1 MKLKTKD
8 ELLIATAYESL
19 SPNITKISKYLNLH
33 NIYLT
38 DKQITTIYTNLK
50 NESQTNGYTKVTTFC
65 KDKRYLEAI
74 EELKTLKQIY
84 YDILENKI
92 DYNQINI
99 PQTKPYKIGNPYK
112 DIIKPKTQI
121 ILSSSLQTPEIYNKI
136 EIKDNNLQIEPQ
148 NINKH
153 NKKIIESPKN
163 LKETKRYVLR
173 MNEDEKL
180 LDDFFDYLDII
191 CEYKSVYIVQH
202 KLNFKFIKD
211 LKNNKPDIKDIHN
224 QYNSIMYKIKN
235 KKHEKE
241 KGVWKYEIKII
252 IGYIIS
258 IIGYEN
264 EFIDILNN
272 VEGNSLQVS
281 VMNILMKLQDVIMRV
296 NDKKI
301 VYKCDEL
308 KKGVSCFC
316 DYYKK

>member
-1 MKLKTKD
+1 
-8 ELLIATAYESL
+8 
-19 SPNITKISKYLNLH
+19 
-33 NIYLT
+33 
-38 DKQITTIYTNLK
+38 
-50 NESQTNGYTKVTTFC
+50 
-65 KDKRYLEAI
+65 
-74 EELKTLKQIY
+74 
-84 YDILENKI
+84 
-92 DYNQINI
+92 
-99 PQTKPYKIGNPYK
+99 
-112 DIIKPKTQI
+112 
-121 ILSSSLQTPEIYNKI
+121 
-136 EIKDNNLQIEPQ
+136 
-148 NINKH
+148 
-153 NKKIIESPKN
+153 
-163 LKETKRYVLR
+163 
-173 MNEDEKL
+173 
-180 LDDFFDYLDII
+180 
-191 CEYKSVYIVQH
+191 
-202 KLNFKFIKD
+202 
-211 LKNNKPDIKDIHN
+211 
-224 QYNSIMYKIKN
+224 MYKIKN